1 LKGITPV
8 HPKGCTPIAS
18 KIDPLKAGLRL
29 SRAAAAVEET
39 LAYYTFP
46 EEHWRRIQQSARA
59 HPARDL
65 RALNTIYRA
74 FCLVIARHV
83 RYALPLVIG
92 TAQRYRLGAAFSSPS
107 PIVLITVLYFSAI
120 AIFQAL
126 VERFAF
132 LDYANSLQD
141 VGYLFGLNNDCLA
154 LCLAS
159 PSNVSQFVLG
169 KPFANVTLSEI
180 CFPLFTVGVHF
191 PCCQEQRSDTR

>member
-1 LKGITPV
+1 MPNAVLARIYT
-8 HPKGCTPIAS
+8 AS
-18 KIDPLKAGLRL
+18 ESWSSIKL
-29 SRAAAAVEET
+29 
-39 LAYYTFP
+39 
-46 EEHWRRIQQSARA
+46 
-59 HPARDL
+59 
-65 RALNTIYRA
+65 
-74 FCLVIARHV
+74 
-83 RYALPLVIG
+83 
-92 TAQRYRLGAAFSSPS
+92 SPS

-169 KPFANVTLSEI
+169 KPFANVTLSKT
-180 CFPLFTVGVHF
+180 CFPLFTVSVRG
-191 PCCQEQRSDTR
+191 PCCQEQRRNPD

>member
-1 LKGITPV
+1 MPNAMLARIYT
-8 HPKGCTPIAS
+8 AS
-18 KIDPLKAGLRL
+18 ESWSSIKL
-29 SRAAAAVEET
+29 
-39 LAYYTFP
+39 
-46 EEHWRRIQQSARA
+46 
-59 HPARDL
+59 
-65 RALNTIYRA
+65 
-74 FCLVIARHV
+74 
-83 RYALPLVIG
+83 
-92 TAQRYRLGAAFSSPS
+92 SPS

-169 KPFANVTLSEI
+169 KHKRGAESNRKLVFAHIRAPILLGSI
-180 CFPLFTVGVHF
+180 CA
-191 PCCQEQRSDTR
+191 